1 MKKFLLMCFSFGF
14 AISVWAQ
21 DRVVTG
27 KVTSQDDG
35 SALPGVNVVLKG
47 TTNGTATDADG
58 SFKLTVPAEGGS
70 LVFTFIGL
78 QTSEVVIGDRAILD
92 VQLGLDVK
100 QLSEVIVTALGVKQE
115 RDKFASSVSTV
126 QGTQVA
132 RSGETGVL
140 QGLSGKAAG
149 VLITRSGGD
158 PGSGAYIQI
167 RGQNTIYG
175 NAQPLFIVDGVP
187 VNNSNEY
194 NLTGAVNSV
203 NAQSRINDINP
214 DDIASM
220 EVLKGA
226 SAAAL
231 WGTRAANGVVIITT
245 KRGSDSK
252 GKLNVS
258 FKSTISIDEVNKIH
272 DLQTSYG
279 GGTYGHYVQG
289 NRETWGDKISDR
301 TGGADT
307 YQNGAGKPF
316 ITFPDGT
323 TRYGIASGSLGPA
336 GINWDGTGAAAHGGK
351 HSKDVWDH
359 RYEAFQKGHYTDNN
373 LTLSGGN
380 SRTNFLISYSNL
392 NQQGIVKSFS
402 DYMRNSARVNL
413 TSQITDW
420 FKASASAAYISTFST
435 RAQSGDNVDG
445 LMLGGMRTSP
455 DFDNSYYT
463 GNYTD
468 ATGFV
473 TPNTHVSFRN
483 PLGKPGSPKYSNPLW
498 NIHNNKNTTDVSR
511 VVGNIELS

>member
-78 QTSEVVIGDRAILD
+78 QTSEVVIGDRSILD

-194 NLTGAVNSV
+194 GLTGAANSI

-214 DDIASM
+214 EDIASM

-231 WGTRAANGVVIITT
+231 WGTRAANGVIIITT
-245 KRGSDSK
+245 KKGASN

-258 FKSTISIDEVNKIH
+258 VKTTYSIDDINLNYP
-272 DLQTSYG
+272 LQSSYG
-279 GGTYGHYVQG
+279 QGTNGAWAA
-289 NRETWGDKISDR
+289 NNARSWGDK
-301 TGGADT
+301 
-307 YQNGAGKPF
+307 
-316 ITFPDGT
+316 
-323 TRYGIASGSLGPA
+323 
-336 GINWDGTGAAAHGGK
+336 
-351 HSKDVWDH
+351 
-359 RYEAFQKGHYTDNN
+359 
-373 LTLSGGN
+373 
-380 SRTNFLISYSNL
+380 
-392 NQQGIVKSFS
+392 
-402 DYMRNSARVNL
+402 
-413 TSQITDW
+413 
-420 FKASASAAYISTFST
+420 
-435 RAQSGDNVDG
+435 
-445 LMLGGMRTSP
+445 
-455 DFDNSYYT
+455 
-463 GNYTD
+463 
-468 ATGFV
+468 
-473 TPNTHVSFRN
+473 
-483 PLGKPGSPKYSNPLW
+483 
-498 NIHNNKNTTDVSR
+498 
-511 VVGNIELS
+511 